1 MKTFRQLNYFKTWQ
15 KYNDQILN
23 SLKGNELKKKDGKPD
38 FVSL

>member
-23 SLKGNELKKKDGKPD
+23 SLKGNELKKKMA
-38 FVSL
+38 SQIL